1 MNEYT
6 TGLAIRELQ
15 TRTTVIY
22 HLTPLEWLELEK
34 KKTKISVVKEIE
46 KLELPDIADEK
57 MKQ

>member
-1 MNEYT
+1 MKSRSAS
-6 TGLAIRELQ
+6 LAIRELQ

>member
-1 MNEYT
+1 MKSRSAS
-6 TGLAIRELQ
+6 LAIRELQ
-15 TRTTVIY
+15 TRTTVRY

-34 KKTKISVVKEIE
+34 KKTKISVVKEIK